1 MEQILSVI
9 SIILAVIGL
18 AVVVISF
25 KLEKDRKEKIKKY
38 QNAIKRRDA
47 RIKDLEEENTFLK
60 HQSGYHTNWL
70 KGLTES
76 ERTES
81 PNEKLKGALEE
92 VSKCD
97 VLSNFDSLQDVI
109 RERKKLE
116 EAELTQDPK
125 EENITA
131 TQASDMFFDDSQKDN
146 NEQVKTE
153 DIETKKDLADS
164 NNNESD
170 AIEIESPEEIVVIP
184 VEATVNVES
193 KEEDNTTI
201 VDSLPVLSDNEN
213 TSEIKNMSS
222 DVSIENEAPIVDF
235 TSDVADIEER
245 ESDKKENKDFIL
257 QEANL
262 ESEVTT
268 EVVEEALS
276 EIEMADENSKSGLK
290 EEVAKNAT
298 ENSFDPVVETP
309 VISDSTSETQ
319 SESSEK
325 QKNKIEE
332 IKESIENKMEAV
344 EDKAEE
350 FFDNIE
356 DMFETLFG
364 DEDEEDED

>member
-125 EENITA
+125 EENVTA

-153 DIETKKDLADS
+153 DIESKKDLADS

-184 VEATVNVES
+184 VESTIDTEVK
-193 KEEDNTTI
+193 KEENDATDVNAI
-201 VDSLPVLSDNEN
+201 SEVPEEDASDFANSFFPEP
-213 TSEIKNMSS
+213 E
-222 DVSIENEAPIVDF
+222 ENESANSIF
-235 TSDVADIEER
+235 TP
-245 ESDKKENKDFIL
+245 
-257 QEANL
+257 
-262 ESEVTT
+262 
-268 EVVEEALS
+268 
-276 EIEMADENSKSGLK
+276 
-290 EEVAKNAT
+290 
-298 ENSFDPVVETP
+298 PVVETEVKEFDEKDVENVVSQEEINEFEIQSEENEEVLKDTVFP
-309 VISDSTSETQ
+309 EEILETSVKEEGEKAVSENSSELVVEAPATSESTNETQ
-319 SESSEK
+319 LDSSEK
-325 QKNKIEE
+325 SRDKIEE
-332 IKESIENKMEAV
+332 LKDSIETKVEAI